1 MSIIKLPLNF
11 SLRVRRIAYKV
22 KLVKWLLTGIFWA
35 IFATSLVRADAAG
48 DLENQGT
55 AAMTRRDYKAAAGFF
70 DQIINNYPSTPNL
83 DEIRLDAGLSYLY
96 TNDYAKAI
104 DRLTKETA
112 DNAPAQYHA
121 GALYYTGYAQLL
133 AAGKLTDPSAKKA
146 MFAQSIASNS
156 KLITYA
162 IANPTTDN
170 HTYLELGYYNRALG
184 YEYTDDLTNAEKD
197 VSTLLA
203 QFGSSLQKPDYL
215 VLLGN
220 LYAQEANE
228 GIQNKKPDDAI
239 RAAANNALQAFD
251 QAAADPNALVQANDA
266 KLAKA
271 ETLYLL
277 ASMTPADPAGYQ
289 RALDAFREVRR
300 KADLIPLQQQNVDA
314 LRAANSNALQT
325 GGAGSATENSR
336 IIERE
341 SGRLET
347 LKNEPDPI
355 IQALIRIAQC
365 YNSMQQ
371 GDEAR
376 TVLHRLASA
385 DLTPE
390 QHQEVDFA
398 LIYSYVLGGEAAKA
412 DQALTAYLAKH
423 PGDAEAEGISVQ
435 IGTSLMKRGDANGA
449 LAQANRSLSDF
460 PKGRYVADAIQLKVE
475 ALTALGRMDEA
486 DKVGDEFIQQ
496 HPDSPNA
503 VAIILSRAQRQ
514 TAAGNLEGA
523 LASYQKVR
531 DSGAT
536 PEIQAAGDAGYI
548 QTLESLGKLDE
559 VIQESKAF
567 AAKYP
572 NSPEL
577 PSVLVM
583 SGVAMDQKHDPG
595 AVAALQDEARK
606 FPDDTP
612 NSPSPFALFYI
623 VNIYQRAGQIPQM
636 VQAADDLKK
645 AFPNEYTFLEQAAET
660 VSDVYVK
667 EKKFDEA
674 VAEYQSLVD
683 APNPAVSAAAAN
695 KVGGVWLSAAKAMG
709 AYQSMQQESERTEA
723 EKRLGAAEQSYLG
736 VLKNHPD
743 QLAAVDDAFTG
754 LDNALI
760 QRRSWGLI
768 KQVDFED
775 YFTKLTADLTDPAMQ
790 TRLELAKAGFVFIDK
805 NGTKKY
811 PQALARFKAAI
822 AANPTLALTRT
833 EADRYGELL
842 IAGQDYPTAIQVYS
856 ALQKTDP
863 RDDQVQA
870 DADYGLGATYFAQG
884 NYDQAKTYFTLM
896 KGLRQ
901 GAAWHPHIMDANYA
915 LAFIA
920 EKSGQPGDLD
930 SAKQTYAQ
938 LMQSPDA
945 SVELQ
950 AKAILGYGRIL
961 QQEGHTTAGTPPNTD
976 EDAVHYFQQVDTIY
990 GPAVPELSAEGLY
1003 EAGQIYDKAG
1013 DKANAKKEYQSIITN
1028 YPATTWA
1035 VKAQAAVAQD

>member
-1 MSIIKLPLNF
+1 MPTSKLPLNF
-11 SLRVRRIAYKV
+11 SLRLGRNAYKV
-22 KLVKWLLTGIFWA
+22 KLVKWLLTGVFGA
-35 IFATSLVRADAAG
+35 IFATSLVRADPAG
-48 DLENQGT
+48 DLYNQGT
-55 AAMTRRDYKAAAGFF
+55 GAMARRDYKAAAGLF

-96 TNDYAKAI
+96 TNDYDKAI
-104 DRLTKETA
+104 DRLTKEIA
-112 DNAPAQYHA
+112 DKAPPQYRA
-121 GALYYTGYAQLL
+121 AALYYTGYAQLL
-133 AAGKLTDPSAKKA
+133 TGGKLTDPAAKKA
-146 MFAQSIASNS
+146 AFVQSIATNT
-156 KLITYA
+156 KLIAYA
-162 IANPTTDN
+162 TSTPTTDN

-197 VSTLLA
+197 VTALLA

-228 GIQNKKPDDAI
+228 GIQNKKSNDVIRTAATNAI
-239 RAAANNALQAFD
+239 QAFD

-277 ASMTPADPAGYQ
+277 ASMTPTDPAGYQ
-289 RALDAFREVRR
+289 RALAAFREVRR

-314 LRAANSNALQT
+314 LRAANSTALQ
-325 GGAGSATENSR
+325 GGSAGAATENSR

-355 IQALIRIAQC
+355 IQSLIRIAQC

-385 DLTPE
+385 SLTPE
-390 QHQEVDFA
+390 QHQQVDFA

-412 DQALTAYLAKH
+412 DQALTTYLAKH
-423 PGDAEAEGISVQ
+423 PGDPEAEGISVQ

-449 LAQANRSLSDF
+449 LTQANRSLSDF

-475 ALTALGRMDEA
+475 ALTALGRMQEA
-486 DKVGDEFIQQ
+486 DAVGDDFVKL

-503 VAIILSRAQRQ
+503 VGIILSRAQRQ

-531 DSGAT
+531 DSGGT
-536 PEIQAAGDAGYI
+536 PEVQAAGDAGYI

-559 VIQESKAF
+559 VIQESKTF
-567 AAKYP
+567 AGKYP

-595 AVAALQDEARK
+595 AIAALQDEARK
-606 FPDDTP
+606 YPDDTP
-612 NSPSPFALFYI
+612 TSPSPFALFYI

-636 VQAADDLKK
+636 IQAADDLKK
-645 AFPNEYTFLEQAAET
+645 AFPNQYNFLEQAAET
-660 VSDVYVK
+660 VSGVYVK
-667 EKKFDEA
+667 EKKFDQA
-674 VAEYQSLVD
+674 VAEYQALVE
-683 APNPAVSAAAAN
+683 APDPAVSAAATN

-709 AYQSMQQESERTEA
+709 AYQSMQEDTERAEA
-723 EKRLGAAEQSYLG
+723 EKRLGAAEQSFLS
-736 VLKNHPD
+736 VLKDHPD
-743 QLAAVDDAFTG
+743 QLSAVDDAFTG

-768 KQVDFED
+768 KQADFED
-775 YFTKLTADLTDPAMQ
+775 YFSKLTSGLTDPQMQ

-805 NGTKKY
+805 NGLKKY
-811 PQALARFKAAI
+811 PTALASFKAAI
-822 AANPTLALTRT
+822 AANPALPLTRT
-833 EADRYGELL
+833 EANRYGELL
-842 IAGQDYPTAIQVYS
+842 IAGKDYPTAIQVYT
-856 ALQKTDP
+856 ALQKIDP
-863 RDDQVQA
+863 RDEQVQA

-884 NYDQAKTYFTLM
+884 DYPQAKTYFTLM

-901 GAAWHPHIMDANYA
+901 GAAWHPHIMDANYG
-915 LAFIA
+915 LAYIA
-920 EKSGQPGDLD
+920 ENSGQPGDID
-930 SAKQTYAQ
+930 QAKQTYAQ

-961 QQEGHTTAGTPPNTD
+961 QQEGHTIAGAPPNTG
-976 EDAVHYFQQVDTIY
+976 ESAVHYFQQVDTIY

-1003 EAGQIYDKAG
+1003 RAGQIYDKSG
-1013 DKANAKKEYQSIITN
+1013 DKANAKKEYQSILTN
-1028 YPATTWA
+1028 YPTTTWA